1 MKTGPRPKRRSWT
14 PEEDEQLLA
23 LVAAKMDTA
32 SIARKLQRTES
43 ATDTRKS
50 KLKGEE
56 VTVPKSGRVASFS
69 KNDRRLAQQRLDRTT
84 RWRERYMLSPHR

>member
-1 MKTGPRPKRRSWT
+1 MKLDRPRLKSRPWT

-43 ATDTRKS
+43 AIDTRRS
-50 KLKGEE
+50 KRKAR
-56 VTVPKSGRVASFS
+56 K
-69 KNDRRLAQQRLDRTT
+69 
-84 RWRERYMLSPHR
+84 

>member
-1 MKTGPRPKRRSWT
+1 LIHDGKMIESKMKTGPRPKRRSWT

-56 VTVPKSGRVASFS
+56 VT
-69 KNDRRLAQQRLDRTT
+69 RTN
-84 RWRERYMLSPHR
+84 